1 MNLRRPARP
10 EEPGP
15 RLGLVLEIGDSLVA
29 ARATLRDYMATPEG
43 FAALMKR
50 HGWKAAPA
58 TLDMPSVRDALAPM
72 IGLDPLRLL
81 ITEARA
87 IGDVGLVGLSL
98 RILDAIQAIPAEIE
112 ATGRRLP
119 AQAPPLDAARF
130 WREFPRELIDEL
142 IVDQFALKQ
151 PLDYAP
157 LLLTGY
163 FIDEIVDAP
172 GSGRSR
178 YSRRRVHWERFRA
191 LAVRPPA

>member
-1 MNLRRPARP
+1 MILRRPPRP
-10 EEPGP
+10 DEPGP
-15 RLGLVLEIGDSLVA
+15 RLGLALEIGDSLVA
-29 ARATLRDYMATPEG
+29 ARGTLRDYLATPEG
-43 FAALMKR
+43 FAALLKR
-50 HGWKAAPA
+50 HGWKASPGA
-58 TLDMPSVRDALAPM
+58 LDMPSVRDALAPM

-87 IGDVGLVGLSL
+87 IGEVGLVGLSV
-98 RILDAIQAIPAEIE
+98 RIIDAIQAIPAAVE
-112 ATGRRLP
+112 AAGRRIP
-119 AQAPPLDAARF
+119 AQAPPLDAGRF
-130 WREFPRELIDEL
+130 WRDFPRELIDEL

-191 LAVRPPA
+191 SVLRPRA

>member
-1 MNLRRPARP
+1 MILRRPTRP
-10 EEPGP
+10 DAPGP

-29 ARATLRDYMATPEG
+29 ARATLREYLAAPEG
-43 FAALMKR
+43 FAALLKR

-58 TLDMPSVRDALAPM
+58 SLDMPSVRDALAPM

-81 ITEARA
+81 VTEARA
-87 IGDVGLVGLSL
+87 IGEVGLVGLSL
-98 RILDAIQAIPAEIE
+98 RILDAIQAIQTEVE
-112 ATGRRLP
+112 AIGRRLP

-130 WREFPRELIDEL
+130 WRDFPRELIDEL
-142 IVDQFALKQ
+142 IVDQFALKE
-151 PLDYAP
+151 PFDYAP

-163 FIDEIVDAP
+163 FIDEIVEAP

-178 YSRRRVHWERFRA
+178 YSRRRVRWERFRA